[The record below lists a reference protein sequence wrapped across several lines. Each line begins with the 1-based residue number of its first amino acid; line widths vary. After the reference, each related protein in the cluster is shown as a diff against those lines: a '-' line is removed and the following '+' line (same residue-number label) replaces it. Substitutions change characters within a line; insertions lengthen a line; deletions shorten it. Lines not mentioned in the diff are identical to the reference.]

1 MRRPVRR
8 SSSASPGASFR
19 LRPTHD
25 DGPVSGIG
33 EAVVFL
39 ALVAVLA
46 VVAVR
51 LGMLLA
57 PRLDRLTTP
66 DDEDDGGRPD

>member
-1 MRRPVRR
+1 MTGLVD
-8 SSSASPGASFR
+8 A
-19 LRPTHD
+19 
-25 DGPVSGIG
+25 
-33 EAVVFL
+33 AVY
-39 ALVAVLA
+39 LVIAVAIA

-66 DDEDDGGRPD
+66 DDEDDGRADD